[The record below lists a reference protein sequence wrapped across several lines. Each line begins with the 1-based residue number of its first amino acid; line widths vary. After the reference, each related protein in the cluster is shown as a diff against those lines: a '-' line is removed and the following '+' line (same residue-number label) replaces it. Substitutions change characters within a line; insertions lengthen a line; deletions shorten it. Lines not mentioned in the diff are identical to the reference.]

1 MKNPSRPNN
10 QPVNVGVVGATGVVG
25 ETFLQILEQRGFPVG
40 NLRLYA
46 SKNSE
51 GQTRKLN
58 GRSFQ
63 VETLKPGCFEGLDLV
78 FFSSG
83 DDISKEWAPEAVKAG
98 AYAVDNSA
106 AFRMDDKVH
115 LVVPEVNGDLLA
127 TLKSPAIIANPNC
140 STIQLVVALAPLQK
154 KYGLKSVRVSSYQS
168 VSGAG
173 REGLEELID
182 HTKIAL
188 EAEEPPASKTFSKSV
203 AFDSIP
209 QIGSIN
215 EDGYSSEEM
224 KIIKETSKIMREPNL
239 PVSAFAVRVPTMNSH
254 AEAVWVTLERTPRD
268 KSEVEATLASGDGIQ
283 LVNNEQKLRAGPSS
297 VPYPTQ
303 VIASGTDPVYV
314 GRVHRDLHDSNTWLM
329 WVVADNLRKGAA
341 LNGCQIAERIFDI
354 TPRA

>member
-1 MKNPSRPNN
+1 MVMTCTKSSTMRNRSMKSPDQKNIRLI
-10 QPVNVGVVGATGVVG
+10 NVGVVGATGVVG
-25 ETFLQILEQRGFPVG
+25 ETFLQILEQREFPVG

-58 GRSFQ
+58 DRAFQ

-106 AFRMDDKVH
+106 AFRMDEKTH
-115 LVVPEVNGDLLA
+115 LIVPEVNGDLLA
-127 TLKSPAIIANPNC
+127 TLKSAAIIANPNC

-154 KYGLKSVRVSSYQS
+154 KYGLKSVRVASYQS

-203 AFDSIP
+203 AVDS
-209 QIGSIN
+209 
-215 EDGYSSEEM
+215 
-224 KIIKETSKIMREPNL
+224 TMR
-239 PVSAFAVRVPTMNSH
+239 
-254 AEAVWVTLERTPRD
+254 
-268 KSEVEATLASGDGIQ
+268 ATHL
-283 LVNNEQKLRAGPSS
+283 KR
-297 VPYPTQ
+297 
-303 VIASGTDPVYV
+303 
-314 GRVHRDLHDSNTWLM
+314 
-329 WVVADNLRKGAA
+329 
-341 LNGCQIAERIFDI
+341 
-354 TPRA
+354 